1 MKGKFLVPLVL
12 LIPSLSAV
20 AGQCETNFVK
30 KGNMITGT
38 EYFTSV
44 QVSGLSAASA
54 IGQVRNAGIARNMV
68 VLDEDLNA
76 GTLVLEEPSTAMS
89 RPLPLQVTADN
100 SGTVTASL
108 KLRKASV
115 GHTEEIKKGICEMIG
130 SLKPGKTAPSR
141 AAAPKPLPTVID
153 APRLAREIEAQA
165 KENAAV
171 VADRY
176 KGRMYTVKGSNAGVS
191 DGKNGRYYVT
201 FQATT
206 SLIPGMAG
214 SDREL
219 FATRV
224 RCLLQP
230 NQKAYALTLR
240 ANDRIQLTGTF
251 DEYNDTDFVVE
262 LKDCVGVK

>member
-100 SGTVTASL
+100 
-108 KLRKASV
+108 
-115 GHTEEIKKGICEMIG
+115 
-130 SLKPGKTAPSR
+130 
-141 AAAPKPLPTVID
+141 
-153 APRLAREIEAQA
+153 
-165 KENAAV
+165 
-171 VADRY
+171 
-176 KGRMYTVKGSNAGVS
+176 
-191 DGKNGRYYVT
+191 
-201 FQATT
+201 
-206 SLIPGMAG
+206 
-214 SDREL
+214 
-219 FATRV
+219 
-224 RCLLQP
+224 
-230 NQKAYALTLR
+230 
-240 ANDRIQLTGTF
+240 
-251 DEYNDTDFVVE
+251 
-262 LKDCVGVK
+262 